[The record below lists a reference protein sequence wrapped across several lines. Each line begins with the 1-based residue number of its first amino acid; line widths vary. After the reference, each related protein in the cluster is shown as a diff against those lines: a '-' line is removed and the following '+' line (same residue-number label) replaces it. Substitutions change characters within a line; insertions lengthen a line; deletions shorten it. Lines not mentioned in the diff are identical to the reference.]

1 MKSLIVGFVTVTIVL
16 GLLYFFKKE
25 DKTAYVQIQ
34 KVFNEF
40 EYKKE
45 MEAKLKNVKE
55 VRKRELDS
63 LEIQLK
69 VLFKEIELNRKDA
82 NKIASFQKK
91 KDEFVTRKDVY
102 EGDYEKTVAT
112 YDEIIIKQINQYIK
126 EYGESKNYTYIFG
139 TDGKGNLMFADSTHD
154 ITTEVISFINKKFRG
169 ATK

>member
-1 MKSLIVGFVTVTIVL
+1 MKNTLIVFIAVTIAM
-16 GLLYFFKKE
+16 GLFYFLKNN

-45 MEAKLKNVKE
+45 MEVKLKKVKE

-63 LEIQLK
+63 LEVQLK
-69 VLFKEIELNRKDA
+69 LLFKEIESDTRNM
-82 NKIASFQKK
+82 NKINSFQKK
-91 KDEFVTRKDVY
+91 KDEFVTRKDGY
-102 EGDYEKTVAT
+102 ESDYEKTVAT

-126 EYGESKNYTYIFG
+126 EYGETKNYTYIFG

-154 ITTEVISFINKKFRG
+154 ITSDVILFINKKFRG
-169 ATK
+169 SIK